1 MADKLRVYVDNLL
14 INLRHFKSVDKAW
27 IYNGQ
32 WPDNYV
38 VYLVDIH
45 PISTPNPANIQYP
58 IVQEDLIFASMKVR
72 RMNKQVGW

>member
-58 IVQEDLIFASMKVR
+58 IVKEDPVTTSVVR
-72 RMNKQVGW
+72 HY

>member
-1 MADKLRVYVDNLL
+1 MDKLWVHVDDRL
-14 INLRHFKSVDKAW
+14 INFRHFKNVDKTR

-32 WPDNYV
+32 WPDNYE

-58 IVQEDLIFASMKVR
+58 IVKEDRDDLPMSM
-72 RMNKQVGW
+72 